1 MPTLPRLYSLWRNL
15 FRKDQVE
22 QELTEELNAYL
33 ELLIEAKLKKG
44 LNPAEARRAALI
56 EMGGLEQVKEN
67 VREVR
72 MGHLLETIWQDLRYG
87 ARMLTKKPSF
97 TIIAVTTLAL
107 GIGAN
112 TAIFSVINALILS
125 PPSLAEPERVAA
137 IWRTP
142 KEKHVEGY
150 ISYLELQD
158 WQAQSQSF
166 EAIAGYKPNGF
177 TLLNEGQAERIQ
189 GMRVTANFLSLLKVS
204 VLRGRDFQFEEE
216 KRGAQPVVI
225 ISHRFWQNRLGGDE
239 AALGQQLPLNGRSF
253 TVIGI
258 LPPNFEF
265 PLADKQTELLTT
277 IAGEGGNL
285 SERGAQVLLAIGRL
299 KQGATLTQAQA
310 EMTAIAEH
318 LERQYP
324 NYSRD
329 ITAYLVS
336 VDEQIVGRDIR
347 RALWLLLGAVGFLLL
362 IACTNMTNL
371 LLVRASS
378 RQKELALR
386 AALGAGT
393 WRVARHLL
401 TESLLLSL
409 ISGLVGLLIAL
420 WGMGA
425 IKYYGADQLPRL
437 DEVQINARVLAFTFA
452 TSVLTAVLFSLIPIF
467 KASRPDIN
475 EVLKAG
481 AKSATSSGT
490 LRLWRDS
497 LVVAEVVLGLVLL
510 IGAGLMIRSF
520 GRLVNVDPGF
530 DPKNVL
536 TGRISL
542 TRASYEDHEERVRY
556 VNQTLERLLALPGVE
571 SAAFVAPMPFSGG
584 NVGGDFRIE
593 GRPKPEPGQEPSAN
607 VRSVTPQYFQA
618 IEIPLRKGR
627 YFTEEDQRGGTG
639 AALINE
645 TLAGRY
651 FPDEDPIGKRISNV
665 GANQNDGDPEQWEIV
680 GVIGDV
686 HHSSL
691 TKAATPELYFPYQQ
705 NSWSWGNFF
714 VRTTNDPTSLTR
726 AFTDEIRSGDKTVPI
741 VNVQPLAQAI
751 SNTVAQARFYT
762 LLFALFGATGLILTL
777 TGIYGVISYT
787 VSQRTQEIGI
797 RMALGA
803 QARDVLKLLVGHGM
817 VLTAVGIAIGV
828 AMAGALT
835 RLMSNLLFGVSATDP
850 LTFAA
855 IVLLLALVALLACWI
870 PARRATKV
878 DPVIALRYE

>member
-1 MPTLPRLYSLWRNL
+1 MPILPRLSSLWRNL
-15 FRKDQVE
+15 LRKDQVE
-22 QELTEELNAYL
+22 QELTEEVHAYL
-33 ELLIEAKLKKG
+33 ELLIEAKIKKG

-56 EMGGLEQVKEN
+56 EMGGVEQVKES

-72 MGHLLETIWQDLRYG
+72 MGHFLETMWQDLRYG
-87 ARMLTKKPSF
+87 ARMLTKKPGF
-97 TIIAVTTLAL
+97 TIIAIITLAL

-125 PPSLAEPERVAA
+125 PPSIAEPERVAT

-142 KEKHVEGY
+142 KEKRTEAFV
-150 ISYLELQD
+150 SYLELQD
-158 WQAQSQSF
+158 WQAQNQSF

-204 VLRGRDFQFEEE
+204 LFRGRDFQFEEE

-225 ISHRFWQNRLGGDE
+225 ISHRYWQNRLGGDE
-239 AALGQQLPLNGRSF
+239 AVLGQQLPLNGRSF

-258 LPPNFEF
+258 LPPTFDF

-285 SERGAQVLLAIGRL
+285 SERGAQVLLTIGRL
-299 KQGATLTQAQA
+299 KQGVTFTQAQA
-310 EMTAIAEH
+310 EMTAVAEN

-324 NYSRD
+324 QYNRD
-329 ITAYLVS
+329 MTAYLVS

-347 RALWLLLGAVGFLLL
+347 QALWLLLGAVGFLLL

-409 ISGLVGLLIAL
+409 LSGLVGLLIAL

-481 AKSATSSGT
+481 AKNATSSGA

-497 LVVAEVVLGLVLL
+497 LVVAEVVMGLVLL

-520 GRLVNVDPGF
+520 GLLVNVNPGF

-542 TRASYEDHEERVRY
+542 TRASYEDTEERVRY
-556 VNQTLERLLALPGVE
+556 VNQTLERLRALPGVE

-584 NVGGDFRIE
+584 NVGCDFRIE
-593 GRPKPEPGQEPSAN
+593 GHPKPEPGQEPVAN

-618 IEIPLRKGR
+618 IKIPLRKGR
-627 YFTEEDQRGGTG
+627 YFTEEDRRGGAG

-651 FPDEDPIGKRISNV
+651 FPNEDPIGKRISNV

-691 TKAATPELYFPYQQ
+691 TKEATPELYFPYQQ
-705 NSWSWGNFF
+705 NSWTWGNFF
-714 VRTTNDPTSLTR
+714 VRTTNDPTSL
-726 AFTDEIRSGDKTVPI
+726 AMSFTDQIRSGDKTVPI
-741 VNVQPLAQAI
+741 VNVQLLTQAI
-751 SNTVAQARFYT
+751 SNTVAQMRFYT

-803 QARDVLKLLVGHGM
+803 QASDVLKLLVGHGN
-817 VLTAVGIAIGV
+817 GIDSSRHRDRCRDGWSAHAIDVKFALWGEHNRPADVCRYRVAIG
-828 AMAGALT
+828 ACCARG
-835 RLMSNLLFGVSATDP
+835 LLDSSAASD
-850 LTFAA
+850 
-855 IVLLLALVALLACWI
+855 
-870 PARRATKV
+870 
-878 DPVIALRYE
+878 ES